1 MVNDDKQQVNCDCIE
16 KVMEKEK
23 SSHGNIQ
30 LAIVI
35 RKESSTQEVIQSWP
49 KSMHL

>member
-1 MVNDDKQQVNCDCIE
+1 MQQDCNGIE

-30 LAIVI
+30 LVIVI
-35 RKESSTQEVIQSWP
+35 SKESSTQEVIQSWP

>member
-1 MVNDDKQQVNCDCIE
+1 MTEADNCNGIV

-23 SSHGNIQ
+23 NSCGNIQ
-30 LAIVI
+30 LVIVI
-35 RKESSTQEVIQSWP
+35 RKEASTQEVIQSWP